1 MARGA
6 HRFARMFLHARHLA
20 FDHPASGERIALDA
34 PLPIEC
40 VQLLEQL

>member
-1 MARGA
+1 
-6 HRFARMFLHARHLA
+6 MFLHAKHLS
-20 FDHPASGERIALDA
+20 FDHPAGAERVALEA